1 MENASKALLIAG
13 AILIA
18 IVLISLG
25 VMILGQGSDLVKNAN
40 MSDAEITT
48 YNSEWEQYKGGNVRG
63 NLVTQMIN
71 KVNQHNR
78 ANNEDTSKQISVK
91 SGTASGNVAGGDT
104 NGKVESNLGVKSG
117 YSYNVTMDYN
127 SGGLVSVIYI
137 QENNKA
143 SNTTNP

>member
-40 MSDAEITT
+40 MSDAEIST
-48 YNSEWEQYKGGNVRG
+48 YNSEWEQYRGGNVRG
-63 NLVTQMIN
+63 NMIIQMIN

-78 ANNEDTSKQISVK
+78 ATDDTSKKIGVLTGEKTDDKAEDYNSTDNL
-91 SGTASGNVAGGDT
+91 TA
-104 NGKVESNLGVKSG
+104 GKVKSG
-117 YSYNVTMDYN
+117 YSYKVTIAYN
-127 SGGLVSVIYI
+127 SGGLVSNIHVK
-137 QENNKA
+137 ENK
-143 SNTTNP
+143 

>member
-48 YNSEWEQYKGGNVRG
+48 YNSEWEQFKGGNVRG
-63 NLVTQMIN
+63 NLVIQMIN

-78 ANNEDTSKQISVK
+78 ANADDDSKKIGVISGEKKDNATEDYKK
-91 SGTASGNVAGGDT
+91 DNNLTAGDI
-104 NGKVESNLGVKSG
+104 KSG
-117 YSYNVTMDYN
+117 YSYKVTLAYS
-127 SGGLVSVIYI
+127 SGGLVSNIYV
-137 QENNKA
+137 NAN
-143 SNTTNP
+143 S